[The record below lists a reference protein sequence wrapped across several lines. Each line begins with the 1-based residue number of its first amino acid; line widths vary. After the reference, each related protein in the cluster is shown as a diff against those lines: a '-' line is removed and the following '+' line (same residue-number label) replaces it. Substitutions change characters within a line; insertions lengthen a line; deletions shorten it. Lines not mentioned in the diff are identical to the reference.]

1 MTIPYNKRREY
12 RLKLAEQLPPAL
24 RGKIPLRS
32 IETFAALPD
41 QARQKLEKA
50 VLAGLTQIPI
60 AIRSLKDNPRLS
72 AEELL
77 AETPIETPA
86 EAPTETPEASETPDP
101 SATLPG
107 LAATVRA
114 ANNGGISEAILRTPL
129 RDGNAD
135 IETLA
140 AVIRSRFQS
149 MPEIAARALAQSP
162 PMEDVLNVQ
171 VAFRK
176 AIESPHIR
184 SDFVSATLWSLLQSS
199 LAQLE
204 ALSTPNTVRA
214 ANTGGTPVRDG
225 SLSLRLPAQAGQGA
239 GHPDN

>member
-1 MTIPYNKRREY
+1 MTPVT
-12 RLKLAEQLPPAL
+12 P
-24 RGKIPLRS
+24 
-32 IETFAALPD
+32 
-41 QARQKLEKA
+41 
-50 VLAGLTQIPI
+50 
-60 AIRSLKDNPRLS
+60 
-72 AEELL
+72 
-77 AETPIETPA
+77 ETPGA
-86 EAPTETPEASETPDP
+86 SEAS
-101 SATLPG
+101 
-107 LAATVRA
+107 
-114 ANNGGISEAILRTPL
+114 
-129 RDGNAD
+129 NAD
-135 IETLA
+135 AETLA

-204 ALSTPNTVRA
+204 ALSAPN
-214 ANTGGTPVRDG
+214 
-225 SLSLRLPAQAGQGA
+225 SLSLRLPAQAGRTVLRSVQESA

>member
-1 MTIPYNKRREY
+1 MTIPYDQRREH

-24 RGKIPLRS
+24 REKISLRN

-41 QARQKLEKA
+41 RARQTLEKA
-50 VLAGLTQIPI
+50 VLAGLTQIPR
-60 AIRSLKDNPRLS
+60 ALRLLKDNPRLS

-86 EAPTETPEASETPDP
+86 EAPTETPETPETPDP

-107 LAATVRA
+107 LPSHTGVPPMLAARTVA
-114 ANNGGISEAILRTPL
+114 AR
-129 RDGNAD
+129 AD

-140 AVIRSRFQS
+140 AVIRSRFES

-171 VAFRK
+171 VAFRE

-204 ALSTPNTVRA
+204 ALSAPN
-214 ANTGGTPVRDG
+214 
-225 SLSLRLPAQAGQGA
+225 SLSLRQGA
-239 GHPDN
+239 GHPTNLSR